1 MNFNVYYNIIASKS
15 TKFSFYLVFAFCD
28 HDLAGLLSNRERVN
42 PSLAHK
48 KTMMQHILRGLW
60 KIHSSNILHRD
71 MKAANILITKDGV
84 LKLADFGLA
93 RLMLSRI
100 RNNKP

>member
-1 MNFNVYYNIIASKS
+1 M
-15 TKFSFYLVFAFCD
+15 
-28 HDLAGLLSNRERVN
+28 
-42 PSLAHK
+42 HK
-48 KTMMQHILRGLW
+48 KTMMQHILRGLC

-93 RLMLSRI
+93 RLILSI
-100 RNNKP
+100 MINNKS